1 MHSKIIRQSKAGI
14 MKLNLTKA
22 SAGVALAGALLLAAP
37 AAHAATQGYVPTG
50 PNTITLSITSDGP
63 VPVDGFQPGA
73 SVEFTLVGKGITA
86 ANIATA
92 SLPVTAASV
101 TKTADGAGVA
111 TAVVTLPANPSGS
124 YTLSVS
130 GARADGSNGG
140 GSGAGTGGGS
150 TGGGTNA
157 GGSNALPATGMNT
170 DSMLGI
176 WVGGGALVLAGAAVM
191 VVTKTRRRN
200 ESA

>member
-1 MHSKIIRQSKAGI
+1 
-14 MKLNLTKA
+14 MKLNITKA
-22 SAGVALAGALLLAAP
+22 GASLALAGALLFAAP
-37 AAHAATQGYVPTG
+37 AVAQAYVPTS
-50 PNTITLSITSDGP
+50 PDTITLTITSNGP
-63 VPVDGFQPGA
+63 VPVAGFQPGA
-73 SVEFTLVGKGITA
+73 EVTFTLVGVGITG

-92 SLPVTAASV
+92 NLPVSAASV
-101 TKTADGAGVA
+101 VKTADASGSA
-111 TAVVTLPANPSGS
+111 TAVVTLPANPVGT
-124 YTLSVS
+124 YTLAAS
-130 GARADGSNGG
+130 GPRADGSTGG